1 MPFTWLKYV
10 PHGAIDEFYLYC
22 HIVGVCGHA
31 SFVPVPYTVFLK
43 ISDFYFI
50 YLFTSIVYVT
60 WTGGGV
66 LCLLFY
72 GYSN

>member
-1 MPFTWLKYV
+1 MSFTCT
-10 PHGAIDEFYLYC
+10 AT
-22 HIVGVCGHA
+22 IVGVCGRA
-31 SFVPVPYTVFLK
+31 SFVPVPYTVFFLI
-43 ISDFYFI
+43 ISEFSFI

-66 LCLLFY
+66 LCLWFY